1 LVEPVV
7 GHAKGVTTPV
17 PLFVAAALAGVAI
30 SLTFAEA
37 PALSVL
43 LAIVTVPIAL
53 YAALAAPRLVVPFA
67 LAAAFAAVGVVGYWI
82 YVLISVISKGT

>member
-7 GHAKGVTTPV
+7 GHAQWVTTPV
-17 PLFVAAALAGVAI
+17 PLFIAAALAAVAV

-43 LAIVTVPIAL
+43 LAVVTLPVAL
-53 YAALAAPRLVVPFA
+53 
-67 LAAAFAAVGVVGYWI
+67 
-82 YVLISVISKGT
+82 